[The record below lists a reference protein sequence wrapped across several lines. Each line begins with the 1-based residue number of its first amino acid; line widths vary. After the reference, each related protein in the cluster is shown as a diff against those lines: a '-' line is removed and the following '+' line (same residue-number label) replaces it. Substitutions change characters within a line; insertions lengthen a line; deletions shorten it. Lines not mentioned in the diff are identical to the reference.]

1 MQNVIE
7 EQGGKKMDLSARV
20 GNLQK
25 EAIAKVANTTVPSQ
39 ISSKMKSANIQNQAD
54 EMKRKATEA
63 ARKKLENI
71 SGKSISQL
79 QAKADEMKQ
88 KAQSKADEMKQKA
101 QSKADEMKQKA
112 TEAAM
117 KNITP
122 GSVDKLASVG
132 NLAQ

>member
-1 MQNVIE
+1 
-7 EQGGKKMDLSARV
+7 RV

-25 EAIAKVANTTVPSQ
+25 EAIAKVANTTVIPQ
-39 ISSKMKSANIQNQAD
+39 IEDQMKAANIQNQAD

-79 QAKADEMKQ
+79 QAKAHEMKQ
-88 KAQSKADEMKQKA
+88 KAKSKADEMKQKA
-101 QSKADEMKQKA
+101 QVKADEMKQKAQAKADEMKQKA

-122 GSVDKLASVG
+122 VSVAKFASVG
-132 NLAQ
+132 NNLAK